1 MCGISCCFSRRQKC
15 QNQQN
20 YQGKFVWL
28 NYKNDNYTIN
38 LLKIENQFPFHY
50 GWTHSIFRLM
60 LLLVLCTY
68 GNNLSAHVKLDR
80 QPRFHFLNNATTLTP
95 PQERKSKRFHFL
107 NNSTTLTSEQQ
118 RRSKQLE
125 GKWVF

>member
-1 MCGISCCFSRRQKC
+1 MIMITYHRKLIPIPVRM
-15 QNQQN
+15 
-20 YQGKFVWL
+20 
-28 NYKNDNYTIN
+28 N
-38 LLKIENQFPFHY
+38 LFD
-50 GWTHSIFRLM
+50 FRLM
-60 LLLVLCTY
+60 LLLVLCTH